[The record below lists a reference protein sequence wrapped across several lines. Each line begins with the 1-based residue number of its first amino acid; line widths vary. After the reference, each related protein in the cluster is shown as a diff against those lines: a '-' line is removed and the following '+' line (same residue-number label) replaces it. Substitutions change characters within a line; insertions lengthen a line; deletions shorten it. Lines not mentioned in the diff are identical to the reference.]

1 MRVKFLS
8 METRVEISD
17 WRVDNKNDNFS
28 LLIQTITMISPIC
41 MGFATKISYYKNET
55 RKLIKKYFIGK

>member
-41 MGFATKISYYKNET
+41 MGFATKI
-55 RKLIKKYFIGK
+55 